1 MLRRAAI
8 LLIASV
14 AIALGSNLVEA
25 IGGTSPRAMTSWSS
39 DLGSRVMDAVDVPG
53 VARTAPGGVVADPVA
68 APIAV
73 AAPIPVAAGTDEEGR
88 LPIGDRLAFWTA
100 RVERD
105 PTDHV
110 SMVQLAGLE
119 AQEARRTSDV
129 DRFRRADALLDRA
142 LAIDPLS
149 FNALRAKAGVRFAL
163 HDFQG
168 AMELADRVLAIA
180 AGDVGA
186 MAIDAD
192 ARLETGDLV
201 NAGTEYEQ
209 LATLV
214 PGPAVDARR
223 ARHAYLV
230 GDDADALRLAT
241 DARDTAR
248 RLERIDD
255 PAFYHYQLAELARL
269 TGDADL
275 ARGELRAGLAIAPDD
290 TRLLLSEARLEAA
303 TDEVDDA
310 IAALE
315 HATAIV
321 PSPESLALLGDLQAL
336 AGDQA
341 GAQAAHA
348 TVDGI
353 GQLAAAAG
361 GVYDRQLAL
370 FALDH
375 GRGDPALVTRL
386 RDALRDRPDAYG
398 HDLLAW
404 ALFRSGQLDAAA
416 DEAEAA
422 LSNGIHDARILYH
435 AGAIAMAAGETETGR
450 AWLIEAMARATALA
464 PSEIAD
470 ATKLLDSLP

>member
-1 MLRRAAI
+1 MNQAACPSPTVSPSGRHESSETRPI
-8 LLIASV
+8 
-14 AIALGSNLVEA
+14 
-25 IGGTSPRAMTSWSS
+25 TSRWSS
-39 DLGSRVMDAVDVPG
+39 SRASRRRKPG
-53 VARTAPGGVVADPVA
+53 
-68 APIAV
+68 
-73 AAPIPVAAGTDEEGR
+73 
-88 LPIGDRLAFWTA
+88 
-100 RVERD
+100 
-105 PTDHV
+105 
-110 SMVQLAGLE
+110 
-119 AQEARRTSDV
+119 ARRC
-129 DRFRRADALLDRA
+129 RCFRRADALLDRA

-186 MAIDAD
+186 MATDAD

-201 NAGTEYEQ
+201 KAGAEYEQ

-230 GDDADALRLAT
+230 GDDADAIRLAT
-241 DARDTAR
+241 DARDAAR
-248 RLERIDD
+248 HLERIDD

-275 ARGELRAGLAIAPDD
+275 ARAELKAGLAIAPDD
-290 TRLLLSEARLEAA
+290 TRLLLSAARLDA
-303 TDEVDDA
+303 TTGNIDDA

-321 PSPESLALLGDLQAL
+321 PSPESLALLGDLKAL
-336 AGDQA
+336 VGDDA
-341 GAQAAHA
+341 GAQAAFA

-353 GQLAAAAG
+353 GQLAASGG

-375 GRGDPALVTRL
+375 GRVDAALIARL

-404 ALFRSGQLDAAA
+404 ALYRSGQVGPAAI
-416 DEAEAA
+416 EAEAA
-422 LSNGIHDARILYH
+422 LSTGIHDARILYH
-435 AGAIAMAAGETETGR
+435 AGAIAVAAGETEAGHAR
-450 AWLIEAMARATALA
+450 LIDAMARSTALA
-464 PSEIAD
+464 PSEIAG
-470 ATKLLDSLP
+470 ATTLLGGLP

>member
-1 MLRRAAI
+1 MLRRATI
-8 LLIASV
+8 VLIAAG
-14 AIALGSNLVEA
+14 AIAIGSNLVGA
-25 IGGTSPRAMTSWSS
+25 VGRTSPSAATSSS
-39 DLGSRVMDAVDVPG
+39 DLGPRASDVGDVAG
-53 VARTAPGGVVADPVA
+53 VALTAPGTVVADP
-68 APIAV
+68 V

-88 LPIGDRLAFWTA
+88 LPIAGRLAFWTA

-168 AMELADRVLAIA
+168 SMELADRILAIA
-180 AGDVGA
+180 PGDVGA
-186 MAIDAD
+186 VAIDAD

-201 NAGTEYEQ
+201 KAGAEYER
-209 LATLV
+209 LANVV

-241 DARDTAR
+241 DARDAAR
-248 RLERIDD
+248 LLERIDD

-275 ARGELRAGLAIAPDD
+275 ARGELKAGLAIAPDD
-290 TRLLLSEARLEAA
+290 TRLLLSTARLDAA
-303 TDEVDDA
+303 TDHVDDA

-321 PSPESLALLGDLQAL
+321 PSPESLALLGDLKAL
-336 AGDQA
+336 AGDDV
-341 GAQAAHA
+341 GAQAAYA

-353 GQLAAAAG
+353 GQLAASAG

-375 GRGDPALVTRL
+375 GRVDAALVGQL

-404 ALFRSGQLDAAA
+404 AFYRSGQLDAAA
-416 DEAEAA
+416 DEAQVA

-435 AGAIAMAAGETETGR
+435 AGAIALADGQTAVGR
-450 AWLIEAMARATALA
+450 ARLVDAMARATALA
-464 PSEIAD
+464 PREIAD
-470 ATKLLDSLP
+470 ATKLLDGVP